1 MNGKEIR
8 KSFLDFFSEREHVV
22 LPSASL
28 IPNDPQ
34 LMFTVAGMVPFK
46 PIFWGKVEP
55 SFPRVVTCQKC
66 FRTTDFE
73 NVGRTS
79 RHHTFFEMLGNFSFG
94 NYFKKEIIPWSWE
107 YVTDVLK
114 IDPQAIWVS
123 VYKDDDEAFRIWRD
137 SVKLPAGRIV
147 KLGKKTNWWGPA
159 GPSGPC
165 GPDSELFVD
174 TGSKSACPDPDNCSP
189 ACDCGRFVEIWNLV
203 FMEYNQDEQGNFSLL
218 KTKNIDTGAGL
229 DRIAAVLQGV
239 PTNFDTDLF
248 KPIINR
254 AESLLGVEYGSSDKT
269 DFSIRVISDHIRA
282 LVFMIADN
290 IMPSNEGRGYMLRKV
305 LRRAVRHGT
314 LLGKKQP
321 FLFELS
327 ESVVSSM
334 KDVYPETEAKHVL
347 IRNVIVREEERF
359 LETLESGT
367 KRLWQI
373 VEEQGQLT
381 GKDLFLLHDTYGFP
395 VEIVK
400 EILSRTSVEI
410 DEDGFERFMEEQRY
424 RARTGSSTRLYQTAE
439 GVYEQAYL
447 EAGDTEFVGY
457 DRLSTRSSVVFIIS
471 GGRAVDKIVSG
482 EEAEIVFAETPF
494 YAEKGGQVSD
504 TGKIVAS
511 GFEADVERVKNP
523 HKGLITH
530 AIKVKSGSIGLND
543 EVELLVDAVRR
554 KCTERNHTATH
565 LLHSSLIKTLGDHVR
580 QSGSLVEPTRFR
592 FDFSHFQPL
601 TERELELV
609 EALVNQKI
617 LEARPVESEIKHMKD
632 AKNEDIVALFEEKY
646 GDFVRVVSVPGFSRE
661 LCGGTHVKNT
671 GEIGLFK
678 IVSESSIS
686 AGIRRIEAVTG
697 MGALELFR
705 KRYYLVEELKTLL
718 EVPED
723 CLMEK
728 VTDIIRE
735 LKRNETE
742 IRRLQ
747 QKLMVAGS
755 ADQKEKR
762 TEVSGI
768 TVLTRVVEDA
778 TNDVLRN
785 TADTLSQR
793 IGSGVVIIFNIAE
806 KDKVSFVVKV
816 SHDVTNRFH
825 AGEIAKSIAT
835 KLGGGGGGRAD
846 FAQAGGRKTEAV
858 DEIISFIE
866 NYVN

>member
-1 MNGKEIR
+1 MNGNEIR

-55 SFPRVVTCQKC
+55 SFPMVVTCQKC

-94 NYFKKEIIPWSWE
+94 KYFKKEIIPWSWE

-114 IDPQAIWVS
+114 IDPEAIWVS
-123 VYKDDDEAFRIWRD
+123 VYKDDDEAFKIWCD
-137 SVKLPAGRIV
+137 SVKLPTARIV

-174 TGSKSACPDPDNCSP
+174 TGSKSGCPDPDNCSP

-203 FMEYNQDEQGNFSLL
+203 FMEYNQDEQGNLSLL

-229 DRIAAVLQGV
+229 ERIAAVLQGV

-254 AESLLGVEYGSSDKT
+254 IESLLGVEYGSSDKT
-269 DFSIRVISDHIRA
+269 DFSVRVIADHIRA

-314 LLGKKQP
+314 LLGEKQP

-334 KDVYPETEAKHVL
+334 KDVYPETEAKHEL
-347 IRNVIVREEERF
+347 IKNVIVKEEERF

-400 EILSRTSVEI
+400 EILARTSVGI
-410 DEDGFERFMEEQRY
+410 DEDGFDRFMEEQRH
-424 RARTGSSTRLYQTAE
+424 RARTGSSTKLYRTAE
-439 GVYEQAYL
+439 EVYEQAYS

-457 DRLSTRSSVVFIIS
+457 ERLSTRSSVVFIVS
-471 GGRAVDKIVSG
+471 GGRAVDKVVSG
-482 EEAEIVFAETPF
+482 EEAEVVFAETPF

-511 GFEADVERVKNP
+511 GFEADVTSVKNP
-523 HKGLITH
+523 HKGLVTH
-530 AIKVKSGSIGLND
+530 VIRVNSGSIGLND
-543 EVELLVDAVRR
+543 EAELLVDAVRR

-565 LLHSSLIKTLGDHVR
+565 LLHSSLKKTLGDHVR
-580 QSGSLVEPTRFR
+580 QSGSLVEPTRLR

-601 TERELELV
+601 TEKELELV
-609 EALVNQKI
+609 ETLVNQKI
-617 LEARPVESEIKHMKD
+617 LEARPVESEIKHMRD

-678 IVSESSIS
+678 IVSESSVS

-697 MGALELFR
+697 VGALELFR
-705 KRYYLVEELKTLL
+705 KRFYLVEELRTLL
-718 EVPED
+718 EIPED
-723 CLMEK
+723 RLMDK
-728 VTDIIRE
+728 VTDIIGE
-735 LKRNETE
+735 LKKAETE

-747 QKLMVAGS
+747 QKLMLAGS
-755 ADQKEKR
+755 ADLKEKK

-768 TVLTRVVEDA
+768 TVLTKVVENA

-785 TADTLSQR
+785 TADTLIQR
-793 IGSGVVIIFNIAE
+793 IGSGVVIIFNIAG

-816 SHDVTNRFH
+816 SHDVANRFH
-825 AGEIAKSIAT
+825 AGKIAKSIAT

-846 FAQAGGRKTEAV
+846 FAQAGGRKPEAV
-858 DEIISFIE
+858 DEIISCIE
-866 NYVN
+866 DFMN